1 LIIASGMTRD
11 CGTGADGF
19 MRKLKN
25 YPPLNIED
33 ETRLAI
39 EYRDTHDP
47 KLARRLVEGHLR
59 LVVKIAR
66 SCCFRASS
74 LPDLIQ
80 EGTLG
85 LMKAV
90 TKYDP
95 DRGVRLS
102 TYASW
107 WIRAYVY
114 QYLMVNGRMM
124 RLVTTYPQRKLF
136 FALRREQAKLSAA
149 GEKVEPAI
157 LAKKLRVPVKDVVE
171 MEARLSGRDVHLDTS
186 SHDESGRSAFGELTE
201 DRAGPDEA
209 LFAGELRR
217 AVRQKMQTL
226 GATLGE
232 REKLIL
238 EHRLVADEPITLQ
251 EVGRRCGIS
260 RERVRQL
267 EKRLKERLQ
276 PHLAPLAG
284 YEDVP
289 DAQAARA
296 A

>member
-1 LIIASGMTRD
+1 MTRD
-11 CGTGADGF
+11 GGSGADSF

-25 YPPLNIED
+25 YPPLTGEEEN
-33 ETRLAI
+33 RLAV
-39 EYRDTHDP
+39 EYRDTQDP

-149 GEKVEPAI
+149 GERIEPAI

-171 MEARLSGRDVHLDTS
+171 MEARLSGRDVQLDIVS
-186 SHDESGRSAFGELTE
+186 ADEPGRSAAGELTE
-201 DRAGPDEA
+201 DRAAPDEV
-209 LFAGELRR
+209 LFARELRR
-217 AVRQKMQTL
+217 AVRLKMEAL
-226 GATLGE
+226 GETLGE

-238 EHRLVADEPITLQ
+238 EHRLAADEPITLQ

-284 YEDVP
+284 FDDERG
-289 DAQAARA
+289 AQAA
-296 A
+296 